1 MNDLIA
7 NDLFALEPIED
18 AFRKLLRP
26 WRGSELVDRAPSI
39 SLDVNESDANY
50 IVKAEIPGVKK
61 EDVDVRIDGN
71 QITISAEVKKTSEE
85 KDGERLL
92 RSERQYGY
100 ASRSFTLACDVDEAK
115 SNAKYQDGIL
125 ELTLPK
131 KTTTSSKRL
140 PIA

>member
-7 NDLFALEPIED
+7 NDLFAIEPMED
-18 AFRKLLRP
+18 AFRKMLLP
-26 WRGSELVDRAPSI
+26 WRTNLTERAPSI
-39 SLDVNESDANY
+39 KLDVHERDGSY
-50 IVKAEIPGVKK
+50 TVKAEIPGVKK
-61 EDVDVRIDGN
+61 EDVDVRIEGN
-71 QITISAEVKKTSEE
+71 QVTISAEVKKASEE
-85 KDGERLL
+85 KEGERLV

-100 ASRSFTLACDVDEAK
+100 ASRSFSLACPVDEAK

-131 KTTTSSKRL
+131 KSTTSSRRL

>member
-7 NDLFALEPIED
+7 NDIFALEPLED
-18 AFRKLLRP
+18 AFRKFLRP
-26 WRGSELVDRAPSI
+26 WHNELVERAPSI
-39 SLDVNESDANY
+39 KVDVNESDGSY
-50 IVKAEIPGVKK
+50 TVKAEIPGVKK

-71 QITISAEVKKTSEE
+71 QITISAEVKNESEE
-85 KDGERLL
+85 KQGERVL

-100 ASRSFTLACDVDEAK
+100 ASRSFTLACAVDESK
-115 SNAKYQDGIL
+115 SDAKYQNGIL

-131 KTTTSSKRL
+131 KSNTSSRRL

>member
-7 NDLFALEPIED
+7 NDLFALEPVED

-26 WRGSELVDRAPSI
+26 WRAEWSDRAPSI
-39 SLDVNESDANY
+39 KLDVNESESNY
-50 IVKAEIPGVKK
+50 TVKAEIPGVKK

-71 QITISAEVKKTSEE
+71 QITISAEVKKSSEE

-100 ASRSFTLACDVDEAK
+100 ASRSFTLACDVDESK

-131 KTTTSSKRL
+131 KVTTSSKRL

>member
-1 MNDLIA
+1 MNDLIH

-26 WRGSELVDRAPSI
+26 WRAELVDRAPSI
-39 SLDVNESDANY
+39 KLDVHENDSNY
-50 IVKAEIPGVKK
+50 TVKAEIPGVKK

-71 QITISAEVKKTSEE
+71 QITISAEIKKTSEDKE
-85 KDGERLL
+85 GERLL

-100 ASRSFTLACDVDEAK
+100 ASRSFSLASDVDEAK
-115 SNAKYQDGIL
+115 SIAKYQDGIL